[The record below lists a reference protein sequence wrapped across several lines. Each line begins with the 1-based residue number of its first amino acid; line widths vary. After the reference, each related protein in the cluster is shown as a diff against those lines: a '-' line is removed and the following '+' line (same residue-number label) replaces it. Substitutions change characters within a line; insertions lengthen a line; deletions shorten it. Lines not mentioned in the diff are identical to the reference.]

1 MKPERAQRRSGLH
14 VLFIAAEA
22 DPLIKMGGLGDVAGS
37 LPPALKHADPD
48 LDIRVVIPHYKS
60 LNKDYPARF
69 LSSYTIPSTDGPV
82 NVDVS
87 YTEVNGLT
95 VYLLGGDPIH
105 AGEPVYPRDN
115 AILTERFAFFS
126 LACLALPD
134 HLDWH
139 VDILHAND
147 WHTAIALHVLR
158 EKDRP
163 YKSLKKTHSVLTV
176 HNLPFMGSGSEAS
189 LERFLVK
196 PAQNPAMPV
205 WSRTIP
211 LPMGL
216 NAADRIVPVSV
227 GYAKE
232 ILTPAYGCDLQI
244 FLATREKDIHG
255 IVNGIDY
262 ACWDP
267 QKDTGIKFNY
277 SVDSLEVRKKNK
289 RAIQKEFQF
298 PKDDAVPL
306 FAVIGRLDKQKGL
319 DIIFESFEQLGDTD
333 WQLIVLAFGNDDTLR
348 QGFKSLQQKFPAR
361 VRFTEAMNLPLS
373 RRLYSAADMLLMP
386 SRYEP
391 CGLAQMI
398 AMRYGCVPIATA
410 TGGLKDTIK
419 DYSSDP
425 AAATGFL
432 ANTPEVPQ
440 FMEQICLGIA
450 TYKNFAAWNT
460 IQKNGMKSDFSWDKP
475 AREYLA
481 LYNDLMQ

>member
-1 MKPERAQRRSGLH
+1 MKPDREQRRSGLH

-37 LPPALKHADPD
+37 LPPALKQADLD
-48 LDIRVVIPHYKS
+48 LDIRLVIPHYKS
-60 LNKDYPARF
+60 LNKDYPARY
-69 LSSYTIPSTDGPV
+69 LSSYTIPSMDGPV
-82 NVDVS
+82 KVDVS
-87 YTEVNGLT
+87 HIEVNGLT
-95 VYLLGGDPIH
+95 VYLLGGEPIH

-134 HLDWH
+134 HLDWR

-147 WHTAIALHVLR
+147 WHTAVALHVLR
-158 EKDRP
+158 EKDMP
-163 YKSLKKTHSVLTV
+163 YKSLKKARSVLTV
-176 HNLPFMGSGSEAS
+176 HNLPFMGSGSETA

-232 ILTPAYGCDLQI
+232 ILTPAYGCDLQN
-244 FLATREKDIHG
+244 FLATREKNIQG

-267 QKDTGIKFNY
+267 QKDVGVNFNY
-277 SVDSLEVRKKNK
+277 DVESLEVRQKNK
-289 RAIQKEFQF
+289 RAIQKEFKF
-298 PKDDAVPL
+298 PEEDAIPL
-306 FAVIGRLDKQKGL
+306 FAVIGRLDRQKGL
-319 DIIFESFEQLGDTD
+319 DIVFESFNQLGDAD
-333 WQLIVLAFGNDDTLR
+333 WELIVLAFGNDDTLR
-348 QGFKSLQQKFPAR
+348 QGFLSLKQKYPDR
-361 VRFTEAMNLPLS
+361 VRFMEEMNLPLS

-398 AMRYGCVPIATA
+398 AMRYGCIPLATA

-419 DYSSDP
+419 DFSSDL
-425 AAATGFL
+425 ASSTGFL
-432 ANTPEVPQ
+432 ASAPDVPQ
-440 FMEQICLGIA
+440 FLKQIRLGIA
-450 TYKNFAAWNT
+450 TYRNPATWNT
-460 IQKNGMKSDFSWDKP
+460 IQQNGMKSDFSWDKP

-481 LYNDLMQ
+481 LYNELMQ

>member
-1 MKPERAQRRSGLH
+1 MKSEPEQRRSGLH

-37 LPPALKHADPD
+37 LPPALKQADPD
-48 LDIRVVIPHYKS
+48 LDIRVVIPYYQS
-60 LNKDYPARF
+60 LNKDYPARY

-82 NVDVS
+82 KVDVS
-87 YTEVNGLT
+87 FTEVNGLT
-95 VYLLGGDPIH
+95 LYLLGGEPIH
-105 AGEPVYPRDN
+105 ASEPVYPRDN
-115 AILTERFAFFS
+115 AILTERFVFFS

-147 WHTAIALHVLR
+147 WHTAVALHELH
-158 EKDRP
+158 EKEGV
-163 YKSLKKTHSVLTV
+163 YKTLQKTRSVLTV
-176 HNLPFMGSGSEAS
+176 HNLPFMGSGSEAA

-196 PAQNPAMPV
+196 PAQNPAMPA
-205 WSRTIP
+205 WSMTIP

-216 NAADRIVPVSV
+216 NAADKIVPVSV

-232 ILTPAYGCDLQI
+232 ILTPVYGCDLQD
-244 FLATREKDIHG
+244 FLATRQKDIHG

-267 QKDTGIKFNY
+267 QTDTGIKFNY
-277 SVDSLEVRKKNK
+277 NADSLEDRYKNK
-289 RAIQKEFQF
+289 RVLQKEFQLAE
-298 PKDDAVPL
+298 DDTIPL
-306 FAVIGRLDKQKGL
+306 FAVIGRLDRQKGL
-319 DIIFESFEQLGDTD
+319 DIIFESFDRLGDTD

-348 QGFKSLQQKFPAR
+348 QGFITLKQKFPNR
-361 VRFTEAMNLPLS
+361 VRFTEEMNLPLS

-398 AMRYGCVPIATA
+398 AMHYGCVPVATA

-425 AAATGFL
+425 ASATGFL
-432 ANTPEVPQ
+432 ASASEVSQ
-440 FMEQICLGIA
+440 FLEQIRLGIA
-450 TYKNFAAWNT
+450 TFRSSADWNT
-460 IQKNGMKSDFSWDKP
+460 MQKNGMTSDFSWSVP
-475 AREYLA
+475 AQEYLA
-481 LYNDLMQ
+481 LYNELTQ